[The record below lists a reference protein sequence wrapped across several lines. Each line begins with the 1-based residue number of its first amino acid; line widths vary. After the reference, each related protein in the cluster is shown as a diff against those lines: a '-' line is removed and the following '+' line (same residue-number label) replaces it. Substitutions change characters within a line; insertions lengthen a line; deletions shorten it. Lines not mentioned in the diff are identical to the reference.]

1 MIDCDILIVTAPWT
15 ATRQPLQAPAALK
28 ACVEQHGFS
37 CSTYDI
43 NFDFVRLEDSD
54 PKKFELCKNY
64 FGFGTIQDKNN
75 FSVVEKFVDDTAQN
89 LFSKY
94 NPKFIAVSVFTYQ
107 CQNFS
112 EMFANVIRKLKPNVK
127 IIFGG
132 QGLITQGI
140 APRENPWVERL
151 KKANT
156 IDHYIISEG
165 EVALVNLLKEGKG
178 PGVDSS
184 DWEQQL
190 DLNSIAWPD
199 YSDYDLDKYE
209 GNSLKI
215 TGSRGCVRKCSFCDI
230 HKHWKKFVFRSGQ
243 SIAEEMFAQSEKHKK
258 YDFRFSDSLVN
269 GSMKAY
275 RDFVQTVA
283 KHNATAKNKIT
294 WSGQFIVRGLKS
306 MTEED
311 WKMTRDSGA
320 TNLLLGIESGSESVR
335 DHMKKQFSNKD
346 MDEFMEQ
353 AHANG
358 VGVTFLMIIGYPT
371 ETHEDF
377 LDTLRMFKKYRKYHN
392 IITEVALGSTLAILP
407 GTPLA
412 EQYGDDITLH
422 GGENFWT
429 YKHNKELTLR
439 ERIKRRII
447 AGEEIKKMGYKL
459 DFDEGNI
466 RLLHFLWEVYKKKQ
480 KQGIVDLT
488 TSEVQNQKY
497 S

>member
-1 MIDCDILIVTAPWT
+1 
-15 ATRQPLQAPAALK
+15 
-28 ACVEQHGFS
+28 
-37 CSTYDI
+37 
-43 NFDFVRLEDSD
+43 
-54 PKKFELCKNY
+54 
-64 FGFGTIQDKNN
+64 
-75 FSVVEKFVDDTAQN
+75 
-89 LFSKY
+89 
-94 NPKFIAVSVFTYQ
+94 
-107 CQNFS
+107 
-112 EMFANVIRKLKPNVK
+112 MFAGCVRKINPDIK
-127 IIFGG
+127 IVFGG
-132 QGLITQGI
+132 QGLATQGI
-140 APRENPWVERL
+140 APREDLWVERL
-151 KKANT
+151 KKADI
-156 IDHYIISEG
+156 IDHYIVSEG
-165 EVALVNLLKEGKG
+165 EVSIVNLLKEGKG
-178 PGVDSS
+178 PGIDNK

-190 DLNSIAWPD
+190 DLDSIAWPD
-199 YSDYDLDKYE
+199 YSDYDLEKYE
-209 GNSLKI
+209 GHSLKI
-215 TGSRGCVRKCSFCDI
+215 TGSRGCVRRCSFCDI

-243 SIAEEMFAQSEKHKK
+243 SIANEMFAQSEKHNK

-283 KHNATAKNKIT
+283 EHNRTAKNKIT

-306 MTEED
+306 MTETD
-311 WKMTRDSGA
+311 WKHTKESGA

-353 AHANG
+353 AHING

-377 LDTLRMFKKYRKYHN
+377 LDTLRMFKRYKKYHN
-392 IITEVALGSTLAILP
+392 IIMEVALGSTLAILP

-412 EQYGDDITLH
+412 EQYEGDITLND
-422 GGENFWT
+422 GENFWT
-429 YKHNKELTLR
+429 YKHNTELTFQ

-447 AGEEIKKMGYKL
+447 AGEELQKMGYKL
-459 DFDEGNI
+459 DFNDGNI